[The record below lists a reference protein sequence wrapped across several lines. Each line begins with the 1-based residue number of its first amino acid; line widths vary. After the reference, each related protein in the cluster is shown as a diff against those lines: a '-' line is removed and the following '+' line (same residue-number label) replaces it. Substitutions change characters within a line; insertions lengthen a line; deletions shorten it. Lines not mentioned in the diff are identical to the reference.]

1 MKRFYFLLLF
11 IVVFTK
17 IVKFLYHC
25 WLCLFFFIDHLTG
38 ILSFFHNKKN
48 EPLIKNF
55 DQRFVFQF
63 G

>member
-11 IVVFTK
+11 IVVLTK

-38 ILSFFHNKKN
+38 ILSFFRNKKEVGN
-48 EPLIKNF
+48 ESSQLLE
-55 DQRFVFQF
+55 
-63 G
+63 GTT